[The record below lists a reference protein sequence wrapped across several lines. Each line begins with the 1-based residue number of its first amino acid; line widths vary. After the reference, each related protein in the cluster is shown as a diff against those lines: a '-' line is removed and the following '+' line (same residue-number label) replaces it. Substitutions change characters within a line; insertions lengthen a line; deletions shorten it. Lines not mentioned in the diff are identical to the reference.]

1 MKYKAVIFD
10 MDGTIVATEH
20 IWRQVTIEL
29 IERKG
34 VSVTDELA
42 QTLEKR
48 LKGIALPQS
57 CQIIKDMTGIAED
70 VTILIKEKQTIAEH
84 LYKEGIHY
92 IPGFETFHDAIKKL
106 NIPTAIAT
114 NATPQT
120 LQTSEAKLKLSKH
133 FGHHMYSVDRVNY
146 KGKPLPDIYLFA
158 AAQLGVDPKDCLV
171 FEDSA
176 FGVQAAK
183 AAGMTCVGINTAHD
197 KTYTQ
202 HADILIDSYDEIDV
216 SKLFELV

>member
-1 MKYKAVIFD
+1 MKYKAIIFD

-20 IWRQVTIEL
+20 IWKRVTIEL
-29 IERKG
+29 IERRG
-34 VSVTDELA
+34 IIVSQDLA
-42 QTLEKR
+42 HKLER
-48 LKGIALPQS
+48 CLKGIALPQS
-57 CQIIKDMTGIAED
+57 CQIIKDMTGINDD
-70 VTILIKEKQTIAEH
+70 VRMLIEEKQALAQLHYQEH
-84 LYKEGIHY
+84 IYY
-92 IPGFETFHDAIKKL
+92 IPGFEIFHDAIKKL

-114 NATPQT
+114 NATAQT
-120 LQTSEAKLKLSKH
+120 LQTSEAKLHLSKH
-133 FGHHMYSVDRVNY
+133 FGSHMYSVDRVNY

-158 AAQLGVDPKDCLV
+158 AAQLGVKPQDCLV

-197 KTYTQ
+197 RTFTQ
-202 HADILIDSYDEIDV
+202 HADIVIDSYDEINI